1 MFLNTALKGIIY
13 ATVSPCKLGAI
24 DGRLRNFTQVTLHP
38 SSWHVLKP
46 ETAKRNDRNKTNKT
60 NETTVTAVMTTT
72 KRLQRSS
79 SWNYYLTLILSF
91 YDGTPAILNTK
102 VYTERRGRNRY
113 RYSLTTS
120 ISVIFAIDSF

>member
-46 ETAKRNDRNKTNKT
+46 ETAKRNDRNKTN
-60 NETTVTAVMTTT
+60 ETTVTTVMTTT

-79 SWNYYLTLILSF
+79 S
-91 YDGTPAILNTK
+91 
-102 VYTERRGRNRY
+102 
-113 RYSLTTS
+113 
-120 ISVIFAIDSF
+120 

>member
-1 MFLNTALKGIIY
+1 MFLNTALIGIIY
-13 ATVSPCKLGAI
+13 ATVSPCKLGVI
-24 DGRLRNFTQVTLHP
+24 DGRLRNFTQITLHP

-46 ETAKRNDRNKTNKT
+46 ETAKRNDRNKTN
-60 NETTVTAVMTTT
+60 ETTVTTVTTVMTTT

-79 SWNYYLTLILSF
+79 SWNYYLTLIFSF

-102 VYTERRGRNRY
+102 AYTERRGRNRY